1 MIAVIAGTG
10 TLPIEACKN
19 LMTQGADFFVV
30 SLFPENN
37 LSDLEKITSG
47 AIPVFPQNVFKPG
60 QILDFLKKQ
69 NTKKVFFIGKVD
81 KQHLL
86 SHIKLDWFA
95 LKILASVLYKS
106 DASIMESLLAELARH
121 GIEVIKQD
129 TILKSLLVP
138 PGVLTGTLTPEL
150 EVNITMG
157 ITTAMQLSLSDIGQT
172 IVIKDKMIL
181 AVEAIEGTDSCI
193 KRGIDLGK
201 TGIIVCKAAQLGQNK
216 KFDLPTLGP
225 ASLEQLEKN
234 QVSAIAWLST
244 HTLIAQQEAFI
255 KKAQEL
261 NITLVSV
268 APPSH

>member
-47 AIPVFPQNVFKPG
+47 AIPVFAQNVFKPG
-60 QILDFLKKQ
+60 QILEFLKKQ

-106 DASIMESLLAELARH
+106 DA
-121 GIEVIKQD
+121 
-129 TILKSLLVP
+129 
-138 PGVLTGTLTPEL
+138 
-150 EVNITMG
+150 
-157 ITTAMQLSLSDIGQT
+157 
-172 IVIKDKMIL
+172 
-181 AVEAIEGTDSCI
+181 
-193 KRGIDLGK
+193 
-201 TGIIVCKAAQLGQNK
+201 
-216 KFDLPTLGP
+216 
-225 ASLEQLEKN
+225 
-234 QVSAIAWLST
+234 
-244 HTLIAQQEAFI
+244 
-255 KKAQEL
+255 
-261 NITLVSV
+261 
-268 APPSH
+268 